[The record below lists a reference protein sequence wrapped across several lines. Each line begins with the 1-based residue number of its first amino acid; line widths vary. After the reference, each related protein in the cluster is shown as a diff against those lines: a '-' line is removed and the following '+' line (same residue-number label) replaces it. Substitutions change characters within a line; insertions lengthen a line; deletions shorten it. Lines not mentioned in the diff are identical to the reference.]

1 MTLITFHPAA
11 AAEVTEAAR
20 FYEMRSPG
28 LGADLLT
35 EVERALVQ
43 IAANPEASPRVGG
56 RTQRKL
62 LWRFP
67 YSLLFAA
74 LPDRLRIVAL
84 AHHKRRPFY
93 WMKRLTEEGEEDG

>member
-1 MTLITFHPAA
+1 VRLIAFHPAA
-11 AAEVTEAAR
+11 AAEVLEAAR

-35 EVERALVQ
+35 EVERALGQ
-43 IAANPEASPRVGG
+43 IAASPEASPRVGR
-56 RTQRKL
+56 RTRRKL

-74 LPDRLRIVAL
+74 DQDRLRVVAL

-93 WMKRLTEEGEEDG
+93 WMKRLAEEGEDR